1 LTDPV
6 LVTRHDSVT
15 VITLN
20 RPDRL
25 NAFNGAVLDG
35 LMQAFL
41 ACRDDDACR
50 AVIVTGAGRGFCA
63 GQDLTAREIAVTGDR
78 PDLGAGLESAYN
90 PLILL
95 MRDMDKPIISAVNG
109 IAVGAGANFA
119 LAADFVVAARSAAF
133 LQAFARIGLI
143 PDAGGTWWLTHHL
156 GEPRAKALAMLA
168 EPLPAEQ
175 AAEWGLIHKVVDD
188 DKLMEEAQGLARRL
202 AAGPTRAYALTKRAI
217 HAASRNA
224 LETQLVLERELQ
236 REAGYSDDFIE
247 GVSAFLEKRPAKFS
261 GR

>member
-1 LTDPV
+1 MTDPV
-6 LVTRHDSVT
+6 LVYRGDGFS

-25 NAFNGAVLDG
+25 NAFNGAVLEG
-35 LMQAFL
+35 LKEAFL
-41 ACRDDDACR
+41 TCRDDNSCR
-50 AVIVTGAGRGFCA
+50 AIIVTGAGRAFCA

-90 PLILL
+90 PLIMT
-95 MRDMDKPIISAVNG
+95 MREMDKPIIAAVNG
-109 IAVGAGANFA
+109 IAAGAGANFA
-119 LAADFVVAARSAAF
+119 LAADFVLAASSASF
-133 LQAFARIGLI
+133 LQAFARIGLL

-168 EPLPAEQ
+168 EPLAAET

-188 DKLMEEAQGLARRL
+188 AKLMDEAQALARRL
-202 AAGPTRAYALTKRAI
+202 AAGPTRAHALTKRAI

-224 LETQLVLERELQ
+224 LEAQLALERELQ
-236 REAGYSDDFIE
+236 REAGYTDDFIE
-247 GVSAFLEKRPAKFS
+247 GVSAFLEKRPAKFK